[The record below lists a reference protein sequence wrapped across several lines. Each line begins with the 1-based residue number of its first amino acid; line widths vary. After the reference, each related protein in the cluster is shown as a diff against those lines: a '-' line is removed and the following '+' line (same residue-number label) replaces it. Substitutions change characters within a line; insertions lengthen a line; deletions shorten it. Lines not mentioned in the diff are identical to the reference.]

1 MVTAG
6 FGQVGKTHSYCGFL
20 VFQLGWNLVE
30 TPIVWNFVRRR
41 CKEWLHGLCI
51 CNFWRWFWFCDSLKS
66 EEIHMNSCFLSAAVC
81 CSSWGYLPS
90 PSEFDNFPSLKRL
103 ENFYTDF
110 NADSEYCGW
119 LRVSTLTWW
128 EILGRVAGPPGRPK
142 QDPSWP
148 PSIPI
153 KIGRQPVEGMTTWT
167 VHNFLRW
174 FRMCKP
180 LESEEIH
187 LIQCSKSVH

>member
-1 MVTAG
+1 MFKVPEPSGVPTWMEPSWD
-6 FGQVGKTHSYCGFL
+6 THC
-20 VFQLGWNLVE
+20 VE
-30 TPIVWNFVRRR
+30 FCPQTVLEMTTWT
-41 CKEWLHGLCI
+41 LH
-51 CNFWRWFWFCDSLKS
+51 NFWRWFWFCDSLKS

-90 PSEFDNFPSLKRL
+90 PSEFDKIPSLKRL
-103 ENFYTDF
+103 ENFYTEF
-110 NADSEYCGW
+110 NADSEYFGW

-128 EILGRVAGPPGRPK
+128 EILGRVAGPAGWPK